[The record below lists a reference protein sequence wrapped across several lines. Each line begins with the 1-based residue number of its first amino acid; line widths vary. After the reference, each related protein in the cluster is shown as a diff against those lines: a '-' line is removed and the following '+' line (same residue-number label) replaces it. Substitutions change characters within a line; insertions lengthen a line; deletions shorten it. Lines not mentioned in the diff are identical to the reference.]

1 MRLKILGQAV
11 RYFRSSSKHQRSK
24 LADRAPIPFCI
35 SACCVSAKIQSFDIE
50 KDAVQ
55 AQVARAGQRREV
67 FDLQIHEF
75 RSQCSKVLSID
86 KQAAYNEDGLVIWP
100 RWVAK
105 FSKVSGFVNET
116 DFQ

>member
-1 MRLKILGQAV
+1 M
-11 RYFRSSSKHQRSK
+11 
-24 LADRAPIPFCI
+24 ADRAPIPFCI
-35 SACCVSAKIQSFDIE
+35 SACCVSAEIRSFGLE
-50 KDAVQ
+50 KYAVQ
-55 AQVARAGQRREV
+55 AQVAGAGQPREV
-67 FDLQIHEF
+67 LDLHLHEF

-86 KQAAYNEDGLVIWP
+86 KQAANNEDGLVIWP